1 VPLNRYE
8 ERAQN
13 SDIRNIGFWDLP
25 RFGKGKVKP
34 LIGANVTLIAFV
46 GVATEVEKLATD

>member
-1 VPLNRYE
+1 MPLNRYE

-13 SDIRNIGFWDLP
+13 SDVRNIWFSELP

-34 LIGANVTLIAFV
+34 LIGTNVTLIAFV
-46 GVATEVEKLATD
+46 GVATEVEKIATD

>member
-1 VPLNRYE
+1 MRIVFGSSE
-8 ERAQN
+8 V
-13 SDIRNIGFWDLP
+13 RNNEVEDLP